1 MNMKTA
7 KRLTR
12 AQKDKAG
19 MLKPS
24 GQSKYGRKRAYLA
37 ALPPDE
43 RAFGF
48 QIAAPK
54 PWK

>member
-1 MNMKTA
+1 MKRTN
-7 KRLTR
+7 LTR
-12 AQKDKAG
+12 KKKDNAG

-37 ALPPDE
+37 ALPPGE
-43 RAFGF
+43 RAWGF
-48 QIAAPK
+48 QLGEPK